1 MCGQRV
7 AAALYAGG
15 KLHTLTFLD
24 AYSGMICAPDA
35 GATDVIS
42 SDKSSSSTP
51 CHKTLPGTLP
61 GSVPGGLVLPPTVT
75 FTAYGIFS
83 SSTSWNAF
91 ARRTSSIIQRV
102 HWSGA
107 PVASSKSVQCR
118 PMMLL
123 APEAANTSESRI
135 PGLPLTSFL
144 TGLMFSVRFI
154 GAPSTKYPQRD
165 GSAL

>member
-1 MCGQRV
+1 
-7 AAALYAGG
+7 
-15 KLHTLTFLD
+15 
-24 AYSGMICAPDA
+24 MICAPDA

-75 FTAYGIFS
+75 FTAYGRSS
-83 SSTSWNAF
+83 SSTSWNTF
-91 ARRTSSIIQRV
+91 ARRTSSNVQRV
-102 HWSGA
+102 HRSGA
-107 PVASSKSVQCR
+107 PVASSKSVQCC